1 MHDHDPCDG
10 KLDLVPMIDC
20 VMLILLFFILTS
32 TFLPDERAMDALL
45 PTTNGSAPKP
55 SPDKPQIVNLRAWPE
70 GFTATMPTGAAR
82 AGLTTYLQEDSDRSH
97 VVVQVGRL
105 DPLVLDLT
113 KLQRKA
119 PHSAEEL
126 TRLHEYIADYLAQV
140 EEPGNRTDQTPV
152 AIHCFSALPWAAG
165 AILLDA
171 VRAYEHERD
180 GTARNGIQ
188 DASAR
193 MAGGREISLAP
204 PRIRDS
210 SPERLDELREIMV
223 LR

>member
-1 MHDHDPCDG
+1 MHDLDPTDG

-20 VMLILLFFILTS
+20 VMLILLFFILTT

-45 PTTNGSAPKP
+45 PTNKGIATKP
-55 SPDKPQIVNLRAWPE
+55 NIDKPQVVNLRAWPE
-70 GFTATMPTGAAR
+70 GFTPTMPTGTMR
-82 AGLTTYLQEDSDRSH
+82 AGLVKYLHEDSDRTR

-105 DPLVLDLT
+105 DPLVLDMT
-113 KLQRKA
+113 KLHRKA
-119 PHSAEEL
+119 PQSAEEL
-126 TRLHEYIADYLAQV
+126 TKLHKYIADYLAQV
-140 EEPGNRTDQTPV
+140 EEPGPRTDQTPV

-180 GTARNGIQ
+180 GTPRDGAQN
-188 DASAR
+188 ASAR

-210 SPERLDELREIMV
+210 SPERMDELREIMV